1 MCRRIPLALLAL
13 SLLAP
18 LSRAD
23 VKPHPLFSDGMV
35 LQQGDQC
42 LVWGTADP
50 GEEITYSMYDKNH
63 RGHELKTPLKA
74 DKDGNWRF
82 SIIFKPGLIDTAG
95 PYTLT
100 IKGKN
105 TVTIKD
111 VYVGEVWVASGQ
123 SNMGMTV
130 NASAGADEA
139 KKAPANPKLRLFTVR
154 HTIAD
159 TPQTTVPFD
168 KANGRW
174 LEAGPDTI
182 GSFSAVGYYF
192 GRDLQKALDVPVG
205 IIHTS
210 WGGTR
215 AEAWTSRPVLE
226 ADPLYKGEFLDPETL
241 AANYARAL
249 ARYKEALAQH
259 EKAVEKAKAEG
270 KPPPTPPR
278 APVEPGKDPNAPSA
292 LYNGMIAP
300 LIPYAIK
307 GAIWYQGEANAG
319 KAERYRALFPRMIA
333 NWREDWRQGDFPFLF
348 VQLAPYNPSGKEPP
362 DSDWARLRDAQRETS
377 RKVKNTAMAVITDVG
392 EEKDIHPKK
401 KEPVGHRLAL
411 AALAVAYGQKLE
423 YSGPVFEE
431 LSVDGSTAVLTF
443 SHLGG
448 GLEARGGPLTGFTV
462 AGADKV
468 FHPATAEIKG
478 DKVLVWCKE
487 VEKPAEVRYAWANYP
502 AGNLWNKAG
511 LPASPFRTDK
521 WPKSADLL
529 APGAKLEKLS
539 GEFKFTEGPASDAKG
554 NVYFTDQP
562 NDRILKWDT
571 DGKLSTFM
579 QPCGRSNGLCFDAK
593 GNLWACAD
601 EKNELWSIDPDG
613 KVTVVVKDYKGKLL
627 NGPNDVWLR
636 PDGGLYFT
644 DPYYKRDY
652 WKRGPK
658 EQDVEAVYYL
668 APDHKTLTRVADD
681 LKQPNGIIGTPDGK
695 ILYVAD
701 IGANRTFAYDVQAD
715 GTLKNKRLFCSLGS
729 DGMTI
734 DNEGNVYLTGRGVTV
749 FNRDGQQVEQI
760 AVAEPWTANVCF
772 GGKDRQTLFI
782 TASKG
787 LYALRT
793 RVKGVGSQ

>member
-1 MCRRIPLALLAL
+1 MLALLAAA
-13 SLLAP
+13 LLGP
-18 LSRAD
+18 LARAE

-35 LQQGDQC
+35 LQQGAAC
-42 LVWGTADP
+42 SVWGTADP
-50 GEEITYSMYDKNH
+50 GEAISFGLDAGPQSTSSKQ
-63 RGHELKTPLKA
+63 PIAA
-74 DKDGNWRF
+74 DKDGRWAF
-82 SIIFKPGLIDTAG
+82 TLSGFKAG
-95 PYTLT
+95 GPFTLT
-100 IKGKN
+100 IRGSN

-130 NASAGADEA
+130 NASAGADAA
-139 KKAPANPKLRLFTVR
+139 KKNAANPKLRLFTVK

-159 TPQTTVPFD
+159 KPQTTVPVD
-168 KANGRW
+168 KVNGRW

-182 GSFSAVGYYF
+182 GNFSAVAYYF

-205 IIHTS
+205 VIHTS

-226 ADPLYKGEFLDPETL
+226 SDPLYKGEYLDPKTL
-241 AANYARAL
+241 TDNYEKAL
-249 ARYKEALAQH
+249 GHYKEALARHQ
-259 EKAVEKAKAEG
+259 KAVEKAKEEG
-270 KPPPTPPR
+270 KDPPPAPRPPT
-278 APVEPGKDPNAPSA
+278 EPGKDPNAPSV

-307 GAIWYQGEANAG
+307 GVLWYQGESNAG
-319 KAERYRALFPRMIA
+319 KAERYRSLFPMMIK
-333 NWREDWRQGDFPFLF
+333 NWRADWKEGDFPFLF
-348 VQLAPYNPSGKEPP
+348 VQLAPYNPGGKEPL

-377 RKVKNTAMAVITDVG
+377 LKVKNTAMAVITDVG
-392 EEKDIHPKK
+392 DEKDVHPKQ

-411 AALAVAYGQKLE
+411 AAEALAYGTKVE
-423 YSGPVFEE
+423 SSGPAFEKMT
-431 LSVDGSTAVLTF
+431 VDGNKAVLTF
-443 SHLGG
+443 THLGG
-448 GLEARGGPLTGFTV
+448 GLEAKGGPPAGFTI
-462 AGADKV
+462 AGADKI
-468 FHPATAEIKG
+468 FHPAEAEIKG
-478 DKVLVWCKE
+478 DTVVVSSKDVA
-487 VEKPAEVRYAWANYP
+487 KPVAVRYGWANYP
-502 AGNLWNKAG
+502 TGNLWNKAD
-511 LPASPFRTDK
+511 LPASPFRTDN
-521 WPKSADLL
+521 WPKDADLY

-562 NDRILKWDT
+562 NDRIMKWDT

-579 QPCGRSNGLCFDAK
+579 QPCGRSNGLCFDSK
-593 GNLWACAD
+593 GNLLACAD
-601 EKNELWSIDPDG
+601 EKNELWSIDPEG
-613 KVTVVVKDYKGKLL
+613 KATVVVKDYKGKLL
-627 NGPNDVWLR
+627 NGPNDVWVR

-658 EQDVEAVYYL
+658 EIDVEGVYYL
-668 APDHKTLTRVADD
+668 APDHKTLTRVVDD
-681 LKQPNGIIGTPDGK
+681 LEQPNGIIGTPDGK
-695 ILYVAD
+695 VLYVAD
-701 IGANRTFAYDVQAD
+701 IKGNKTYAYDIQAD
-715 GTLKNKRLFCSLGS
+715 GALKNKRLFCSLGS

-749 FNRDGQQVEQI
+749 FNRDGLQVGHI
-760 AVAEPWTANVCF
+760 DVNEPWTANVCF

-787 LYALRT
+787 LYALRM